1 MLCVADRHCGCSL
14 SSRVVLHTAG
24 CAGSIADII
33 ENFRDM
39 IQNVDSF
46 SWIVD
51 WPGGRSPTKDGR
63 GGRLL
68 VRKFQAAGEA
78 EPAKHPRERWYEA
91 DV

>member
-1 MLCVADRHCGCSL
+1 MLCIGDRHCDRSL
-14 SSRVVLHTAG
+14 SARVVLHAVG
-24 CAGSIADII
+24 CADSIADTIA
-33 ENFRDM
+33 NFRDM
-39 IQNVDSF
+39 IQNVNSF

-78 EPAKHPRERWYEA
+78 EPAKHPSERWYEA